1 MAVYFILLF
10 MLTIVDISL
19 YLSIKKTVKLTEE
32 LAIANSKIVNILGKD
47 YIERNAINK
56 EVSEE
61 IIEKHVSL

>member
-32 LAIANSKIVNILGKD
+32 LAIANAKIINILGKD
-47 YIERNAINK
+47 YIERNATNK
-56 EVSEE
+56 DLKEGD
-61 IIEKHVSL
+61 IEKHVST